1 MPVALLVASLSV
13 VLAADAPSV
22 TCELTADPHGRVYVL
37 DREAG
42 ASESAWRLSL
52 KDRESGDKWI
62 RLALPGAA
70 PAFDGGTVHLTFK
83 NGNGGRQVTL
93 DVTPQAATLDVFVD
107 YGLDVNIDPDLDP
120 DVDRMSTGGPA
131 PATCRITTA
140 DRAVR

>member
-1 MPVALLVASLSV
+1 V
-13 VLAADAPSV
+13 VLGAAEPPSV
-22 TCELTADPHGRVYVL
+22 TCELTADPQARVYVL

-42 ASESAWRLSL
+42 AGESSWRLSL
-52 KDRESGDKWI
+52 KDRESGNKWI

-70 PAFDGGTVHLTFK
+70 PAFDRDTVHLAFK

-120 DVDRMSTGGPA
+120 DVDRMSTGGRV
-131 PATCRITTA
+131 PATCRITPPTA
-140 DRAVR
+140 R

>member
-1 MPVALLVASLSV
+1 MPLVLLIASLSV
-13 VLAADAPSV
+13 VLAAEPPSV
-22 TCELTADPHGRVYVL
+22 TCELTADPHARVYVL
-37 DREAG
+37 DRDAG
-42 ASESAWRLSL
+42 AGDAAWRLSL

-70 PAFDGGTVHLTFK
+70 PTFDGGAVHLAFK

-93 DVTPQAATLDVFVD
+93 DVTPQGATLDVFVD

-131 PATCRITTA
+131 PATCRIA
-140 DRAVR
+140 PGNRALR